1 MNLED
6 VIFIDNLPSIDL
18 HGENKDSARVLIE
31 EFIRDNI
38 KLRNNKLIIIHG
50 IGTKKKKNEVIND
63 NKIMKNSIIVI
74 IHGVGS
80 GIIKKVTHDT
90 LKKNK
95 DVIDYRLFYNNTGVT
110 IAKIK
115 IDKK

>member
-18 HGENKDSARVLIE
+18 HGFDCDYAIVKIN
-31 EFIRDNI
+31 EF
-38 KLRNNKLIIIHG
+38 
-50 IGTKKKKNEVIND
+50 IND
-63 NKIMKNSIIVI
+63 NKIMKNSVVVI

>member
-1 MNLED
+1 MFYNS
-6 VIFIDNLPSIDL
+6 LPSIDL

-50 IGTKKKKNEVIND
+50 IGTGILKNEVH
-63 NKIMKNSIIVI
+63 SV
-74 IHGVGS
+74 
-80 GIIKKVTHDT
+80 

-95 DVIDYRLFYNNTGVT
+95 NVISY
-110 IAKIK
+110 K
-115 IDKK
+115 IDFFNPGCTIVEIKTII

>member
-18 HGENKDSARVLIE
+18 HGFDESYARVKIN
-31 EFIRDNI
+31 EF
-38 KLRNNKLIIIHG
+38 
-50 IGTKKKKNEVIND
+50 IND
-63 NKIMKNSIIVI
+63 NKIMKNDVVVI
-74 IHGVGS
+74 IHGLGS

-110 IAKIK
+110 IVKIK

>member
-18 HGENKDSARVLIE
+18 HGFDCDYARVKIN
-31 EFIRDNI
+31 EF
-38 KLRNNKLIIIHG
+38 
-50 IGTKKKKNEVIND
+50 IND
-63 NKIMKNSIIVI
+63 NKIMKNSVVVI

>member
-18 HGENKDSARVLIE
+18 HGFDECYARVKIN
-31 EFIRDNI
+31 EF
-38 KLRNNKLIIIHG
+38 
-50 IGTKKKKNEVIND
+50 IND
-63 NKIMKNSIIVI
+63 NKIMKNSIVAV
-74 IHGVGS
+74 IHGLGS